1 MPKISINIS
10 DYNYWKLLGSGE
22 NVSYVVQLAL
32 KDYWKGSQDEKKE

>member
-10 DYNYWKLLGSGE
+10 DYNYWNFFGFCVLFFFVFL
-22 NVSYVVQLAL
+22 LAL